1 MLVYWALFSFFA
13 LGAYLDSQREP
24 DFHRRRPAWIF
35 GGLAIAVMV
44 GLRYKIGAD
53 WETYQFMFQMAGRL
67 SLSRAMDIGDPGYQA
82 VNWFAAKLGADVWL
96 VNSVCAALFT
106 WGLFRLARLQPNPW
120 LAVLVAVPY
129 MVIVVSNYTRQA
141 AALGLIM
148 AGLSALIRGGSLA
161 RFAVYVVLAATF
173 HRTAIAI
180 LPLAIFSRG
189 GNRFLNIV
197 GGLALCLAMYDV
209 FLADSMDSFVANY
222 IHTKYSSQ
230 GASIRVAMEVL
241 AAVIFLF
248 KRKDFGFPSS
258 DDRLWLY
265 FSLASFAALVALV
278 LTPSSTAVDRLSLY
292 LMPLQMVILSRVP
305 FVYTERRTGVLLVT
319 AYSFAVQF
327 VWLNFAQHARFW
339 VPYHF
344 YPLAT

>member
-1 MLVYWALFSFFA
+1 
-13 LGAYLDSQREP
+13 
-24 DFHRRRPAWIF
+24 
-35 GGLAIAVMV
+35 
-44 GLRYKIGAD
+44 
-53 WETYQFMFQMAGRL
+53 
-67 SLSRAMDIGDPGYQA
+67 
-82 VNWFAAKLGADVWL
+82 
-96 VNSVCAALFT
+96 
-106 WGLFRLARLQPNPW
+106 
-120 LAVLVAVPY
+120 

-161 RFAVYVVLAATF
+161 RFAVYAVLAATF
-173 HRTAIAI
+173 HRTAVAV

-189 GNRFLNIV
+189 GSRFINIV
-197 GGLALCLAMYDV
+197 GGLALCLAMYNF
-209 FLADSMDSFVANY
+209 FLADSMESFVANY
-222 IHTKYSSQ
+222 ITTKYSSQ

-241 AAVIFLF
+241 AASIFLF
-248 KRKDFGFPSS
+248 KRKEFGFPSS
-258 DDRLWLY
+258 DDKLWLY

-278 LTPSSTAVDRLSLY
+278 VTPSSTAVDRLSLY
-292 LMPLQMVILSRVP
+292 LMPLQIVILSRVP
-305 FVYTERRTGVLLVT
+305 FVYTERRTGVLLVI